1 MTHVT
6 RKEKSG
12 VSFVFRTHRDEVPQ
26 FSGDLNTIYKG
37 KQLLYKLVFSGFLV
51 EDYGSYS
58 VLESNRDQYLD
69 ITQKANDTARG

>member
-1 MTHVT
+1 MTHLT

-26 FSGDLNTIYKG
+26 FSGDFNTIYKV
-37 KQLLYKLVFSGFLV
+37 KNNYKLLYSGFLV
-51 EDYGSYS
+51 KDYSSYS
-58 VLESNRDQYLD
+58 ALESNKNQYLD